1 MSEDE
6 EMIMRFKL
14 FVPALA
20 LLTTTLAVPAYAQ
33 YAPVY
38 GPGYY
43 GPVYGGPA
51 YPRAVY
57 RGTYYRGPVIEPFV
71 YGDGWVPEP
80 IFDHSRTGG
89 IDPNIR
95 PPS

>member
-1 MSEDE
+1 
-6 EMIMRFKL
+6 MRFK
-14 FVPALA
+14 FVIPALTVLA
-20 LLTTTLAVPAYAQ
+20 TTAVAPAFAQ
-33 YAPVY
+33 EVRVY

-43 GPVYGGPA
+43 VQTYEGPVYRHRVFRGAYNEGPA
-51 YPRAVY
+51 I
-57 RGTYYRGPVIEPFV
+57 GPLF

-95 PPS
+95 PSN

>member
-1 MSEDE
+1 
-6 EMIMRFKL
+6 MRFK
-14 FVPALA
+14 FVIPAIA
-20 LLTTTLAVPAYAQ
+20 AVATTMAAPAYAQ
-33 YAPVY
+33 YARVY

-43 GPVYGGPA
+43 GPSYYGPVYRHRVFRGAYNEGPA
-51 YPRAVY
+51 I
-57 RGTYYRGPVIEPFV
+57 GPLF

-89 IDPNIR
+89 IDPYIN

>member
-1 MSEDE
+1 MRSTL
-6 EMIMRFKL
+6 MI
-14 FVPALA
+14 PALA
-20 LLTTTLAVPAYAQ
+20 ALAITLATPAHAQ

-38 GPGYY
+38 GAGYY

-51 YPRAVY
+51 YRTRVF
-57 RGTYYRGPVIEPFV
+57 RGAYNQGPAIDSFL
-71 YGDGWVPEP
+71 YGGSWVAEP
-80 IFDHSRTGG
+80 IHDHSRPGG

>member
-1 MSEDE
+1 MRMKF
-6 EMIMRFKL
+6 MI
-14 FVPALA
+14 PALA
-20 LLTTTLAVPAYAQ
+20 VVATTMAAPAYAQ
-33 YAPVY
+33 DARVY

-43 GPVYGGPA
+43 GPRYEGPA
-51 YPRAVY
+51 YRTRVY
-57 RGTYYRGPVIEPFV
+57 RDAYAYGPAIGPLF

-95 PPS
+95 PPN

>member
-1 MSEDE
+1 
-6 EMIMRFKL
+6 MRFK
-14 FVPALA
+14 FVMPAAMVLA
-20 LLTTTLAVPAYAQ
+20 TTLVAPAYAQ
-33 YAPVY
+33 YERVY

-43 GPVYGGPA
+43 GSGYYGPA
-51 YPRAVY
+51 YRARVY
-57 RGTYYRGPVIEPFV
+57 RHVYEAPVIGPLF

-89 IDPNIR
+89 IDPSIR

>member
-1 MSEDE
+1 
-6 EMIMRFKL
+6 MRTA
-14 FVPALA
+14 FVIPAAAVLA
-20 LLTTTLAVPAYAQ
+20 ATLAAPAYAQ
-33 YAPVY
+33 YGRVY

-43 GPVYGGPA
+43 GPTYYGPA
-51 YPRAVY
+51 YPTRVY
-57 RGTYYRGPVIEPFV
+57 GGAYYRGPVIGPLF

-95 PPS
+95 PAN

>member
-1 MSEDE
+1 
-6 EMIMRFKL
+6 MRFAL
-14 FVPALA
+14 VIPAVA
-20 LLTTTLAVPAYAQ
+20 IFAAAMAAPAYAQ
-33 YAPVY
+33 YVPAY

-43 GPVYGGPA
+43 GPVYGNPA
-51 YPRAVY
+51 YRARVF
-57 RGTYYRGPVIEPFV
+57 RGYVGPVIEPPF

-95 PPS
+95 PPN

>member
-1 MSEDE
+1 
-6 EMIMRFKL
+6 MRSKFL
-14 FVPALA
+14 IPALA
-20 LLTTTLAVPAYAQ
+20 VLAMTLAAPAYAQ
-33 YAPVY
+33 HVRGY

-43 GPVYGGPA
+43 GPSYDGPTYRTRAFRGA
-51 YPRAVY
+51 YNE
-57 RGTYYRGPVIEPFV
+57 GPVVEPYF
-71 YGDGWVPEP
+71 YNDGWVPEP

>member
-1 MSEDE
+1 
-6 EMIMRFKL
+6 MRFKSII
-14 FVPALA
+14 PTLA
-20 LLTTTLAVPAYAQ
+20 LSAMTLTAPAAYGQ

-38 GPGYY
+38 GPGYR
-43 GPVYGGPA
+43 GPLYGGPA
-51 YPRAVY
+51 YRRHVFRRVY
-57 RGTYYRGPVIEPFV
+57 AAPAIGPFL

-95 PPS
+95 PSD

>member
-1 MSEDE
+1 
-6 EMIMRFKL
+6 MRL
-14 FVPALA
+14 SFVIPALA
-20 LLTTTLAVPAYAQ
+20 VLATTLATPAYAQ
-33 YAPVY
+33 YER

-43 GPVYGGPA
+43 GPAYGGPVYHTRTFRDA
-51 YPRAVY
+51 YSY
-57 RGTYYRGPVIEPFV
+57 GPAIGPLF

-95 PPS
+95 PSN

>member
-1 MSEDE
+1 
-6 EMIMRFKL
+6 MRFA
-14 FVPALA
+14 FVIPALLA
-20 LLTTTLAVPAYAQ
+20 ALAVFAAATPASAQ

-38 GPGYY
+38 GPGYSY
-43 GPVYGGPA
+43 GPTYYGPAYPTRVYGGP
-51 YPRAVY
+51 
-57 RGTYYRGPVIEPFV
+57 YYRGPVIGPLF

-95 PPS
+95 PAN